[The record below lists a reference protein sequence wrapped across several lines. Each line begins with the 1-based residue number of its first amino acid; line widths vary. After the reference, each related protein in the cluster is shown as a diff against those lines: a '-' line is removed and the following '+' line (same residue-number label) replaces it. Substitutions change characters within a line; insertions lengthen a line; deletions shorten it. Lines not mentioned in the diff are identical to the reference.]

1 MLFDRIGRQKVS
13 FEKNFQNRKKFQ
25 ANLNADILAKFA
37 LLDILAI
44 FPKYTISLFSM
55 VIFQKK

>member
-1 MLFDRIGRQKVS
+1 MLFDRIGTQKVS

-25 ANLNADILAKFA
+25 VNLNADILAKFA

-44 FPKYTISLFSM
+44 FPKYTICLFSM